1 MRIALV
7 MTFLL
12 GTLAASLALN
22 VMQYKSSQGP
32 KLEVELPGLSPY
44 EALELTPAQI
54 RILNEC
60 GQQSCEAVDDLR
72 EESARVTEELR
83 VALSGHDFDQVRVKE
98 LADELCA
105 LRNQEV
111 DNNIATLLQVRDV
124 LKPGQLRELYHLL
137 YPDWQE

>member
-1 MRIALV
+1 MQGNLV
-7 MTFLL
+7 KTFLF
-12 GTLAASLALN
+12 GALAASLVLN
-22 VMQYKSSQGP
+22 VMQYQASQEP
-32 KLEVELPGLSPY
+32 KLEIELPGQSPY
-44 EALELTPAQI
+44 ESLDLTPTQI

-60 GQQSCEAVDDLR
+60 GKDSCDAMEDLR
-72 EESARVTEELR
+72 EQSARVTEELR
-83 VALSGHDFDQVRVKE
+83 VALSGPDFDQERVKD
-98 LADELCA
+98 LADELCT